1 MNAEKLKPITS
12 FYEDRG
18 CFGCGVDNP
27 YGLHMEF
34 ASDGKQV
41 VSRLTVPEHLCGW
54 DNIIHGGIVS
64 TIHDEMMSW
73 TAIQLLRKMI
83 LTKSVK
89 IDFLRPLFTG
99 REIEARGRIHK
110 EVNTREAIVES
121 AIFDDS
127 GACCSKGRGTFALIT
142 PEFARKQGL
151 ISEKAIQCFEA
162 FSDWPGSGFQAED

>member
-1 MNAEKLKPITS
+1 MLKPIKS

-27 YGLHMEF
+27 YGLHMQF
-34 ASDGKQV
+34 QSDGKKV

-54 DNIIHGGIVS
+54 DDIIHGGIVA

-83 LTKSVK
+83 LTKSVTV
-89 IDFLRPLFTG
+89 DFIKPLFTG
-99 REIEARGRIHK
+99 REIEARGRIHS
-110 EVNTREAIVES
+110 EVNSREAIVKS
-121 AIFDDS
+121 AIYDEN
-127 GACCSKGRGTFALIT
+127 GICCSKGRGTFALIT

-151 ISEKAIQCFEA
+151 ISEKAIKSFEA
-162 FSDWPGSGFQAED
+162 YTNWP

>member
-1 MNAEKLKPITS
+1 MLEEKLKPIKS

-18 CFGCGVDNP
+18 CFGCGADNP

-34 ASDGKQV
+34 ASDGEQV
-41 VSRLTVPEHLCGW
+41 VSSLMVPEHLCGW
-54 DNIIHGGIVS
+54 DNIINGGIVS

-89 IDFLRPLFTG
+89 VDFLKPLYTN
-99 REIEARGRIHK
+99 RELEARGRIYT
-110 EVNTREAIVES
+110 EVSPREAIVES
-121 AIFDDS
+121 SIFDS
-127 GACCSKGRGTFALIT
+127 AGTCCSKGQGTFALIT

-162 FSDWPGSGFQAED
+162 FSDWPG